1 MKHPQELLKSQI
13 MTMRPKQKKK
23 ITVDSMKGTQLDK
36 CKYTV
41 NPPRE
46 ISTER
51 MFARAE
57 VCVCE
62 WWYQS
67 ENVSNLCPCDSII
80 PQGWESWEDWVTHD
94 VREGSWFPL
103 ETSCF
108 ADARAISFLSISQG
122 FSHSHVHETL
132 KILHGP
138 RCAISH
144 PRKIITSP

>member
-1 MKHPQELLKSQI
+1 

-23 ITVDSMKGTQLDK
+23 ITVDSMQGTQLDK

-62 WWYQS
+62 
-67 ENVSNLCPCDSII
+67 
-80 PQGWESWEDWVTHD
+80 
-94 VREGSWFPL
+94 
-103 ETSCF
+103 
-108 ADARAISFLSISQG
+108 
-122 FSHSHVHETL
+122 
-132 KILHGP
+132 
-138 RCAISH
+138 
-144 PRKIITSP
+144 

>member
-62 WWYQS
+62 
-67 ENVSNLCPCDSII
+67 
-80 PQGWESWEDWVTHD
+80 
-94 VREGSWFPL
+94 
-103 ETSCF
+103 
-108 ADARAISFLSISQG
+108 
-122 FSHSHVHETL
+122 
-132 KILHGP
+132 
-138 RCAISH
+138 
-144 PRKIITSP
+144 